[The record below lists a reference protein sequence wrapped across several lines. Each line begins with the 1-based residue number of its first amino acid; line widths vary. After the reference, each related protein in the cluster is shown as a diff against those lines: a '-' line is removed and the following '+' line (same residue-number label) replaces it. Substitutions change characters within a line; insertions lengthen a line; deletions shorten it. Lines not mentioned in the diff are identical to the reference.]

1 MTEKRRTFTAEFKL
15 EAIELS
21 KASER
26 TDRDVER
33 DLDLPR
39 GTLHRWRK
47 ELACDGAQAFPGKGH
62 LKADDEALRQLRR
75 ENEVLRQER
84 DILKKALGIFSQGP
98 KP

>member
-1 MTEKRRTFTAEFKL
+1 MTHQRRSFTREFKL

-26 TDRDVER
+26 TDRAVER
-33 DLDLPR
+33 DLGLPR

-47 ELACDGAQAFPGKGH
+47 ELECDGGQAFPGKGH

-84 DILKKALGIFSQGP
+84 DILKKALGIFSQAL